1 MLDSRRVIKILH
13 ELSSSGM
20 LGALLAHGA
29 LLGAA
34 SLSEPAAYAA
44 IRRGIDLVARFVLVP
59 SLAVVL
65 MTGLVAIAIH
75 PPFHNTGW
83 VWIKALLGVSVFEA
97 TLGGIAGPAH
107 RAAELSASLVS
118 GEADA
123 AAAIRSEV
131 GHEWTRLGVLLFLIL
146 VNVVLSVWR
155 PKLRRKK
162 PTADSRQPTV
172 ARRETSDESSTG

>member
-13 ELSSSGM
+13 EIGSSGM

-29 LLGAA
+29 LRGAA
-34 SLSEPAAYAA
+34 TVSDPSAYAA
-44 IRRGIDLVARFVLVP
+44 VRHGIDLVARFVLVP

-75 PPFHNTGW
+75 PPFHDTGW

-97 TLGGIAGPAH
+97 TLGGIVSPAH
-107 RAAELSASLVS
+107 RAAELSASLAI
-118 GEADA
+118 GEGDV
-123 AAAIRSEV
+123 AAIRAELA
-131 GHEWTRLGVLLFLIL
+131 HEWVRLGILVFLIF

-155 PKLRRKK
+155 PKLTRRA
-162 PTADSRQPTV
+162 PRAAPRPAADPP
-172 ARRETSDESSTG
+172 AAPKAEAIE